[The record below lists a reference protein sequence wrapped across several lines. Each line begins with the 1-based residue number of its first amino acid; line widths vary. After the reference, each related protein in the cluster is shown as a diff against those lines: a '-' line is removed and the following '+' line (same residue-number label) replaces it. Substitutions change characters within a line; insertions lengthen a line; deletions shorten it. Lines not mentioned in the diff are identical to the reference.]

1 MAQFDEYE
9 EESHAQRM
17 RRKVKENPYV
27 PIGKSSFCDWQVL
40 YQCEPHNWS
49 YIFIFNFMV
58 IREIQL
64 NRELLDKNSS
74 ILAQLGKLGKP
85 NLAQITDEQP
95 VKTLLYFLL
104 ANLEKNGKLLLL
116 FVTRSHWVSL
126 GLAGCLGAV
135 AYGVIQFKNRG
146 AMSPSV
152 YVMKFRVIAQGA
164 VVCMLGLGAG
174 MTIINEHLLPK
185 MRSMQNEA
193 DKKEWFAK
201 NSTS

>member
-1 MAQFDEYE
+1 
-9 EESHAQRM
+9 
-17 RRKVKENPYV
+17 
-27 PIGKSSFCDWQVL
+27 
-40 YQCEPHNWS
+40 
-49 YIFIFNFMV
+49 MV

-193 DKKEWFAK
+193 DKKE
-201 NSTS
+201 

>member
-27 PIGKSSFCDWQVL
+27 PI
-40 YQCEPHNWS
+40 
-49 YIFIFNFMV
+49 
-58 IREIQL
+58 
-64 NRELLDKNSS
+64 
-74 ILAQLGKLGKP
+74 
-85 NLAQITDEQP
+85 
-95 VKTLLYFLL
+95 
-104 ANLEKNGKLLLL
+104 
-116 FVTRSHWVSL
+116 